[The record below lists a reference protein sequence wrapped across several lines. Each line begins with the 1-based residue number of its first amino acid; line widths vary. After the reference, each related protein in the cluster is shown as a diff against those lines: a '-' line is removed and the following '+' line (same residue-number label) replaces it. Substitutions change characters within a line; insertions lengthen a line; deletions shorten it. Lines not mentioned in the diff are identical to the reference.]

1 MKTAGELERA
11 AYASGDTSLA
21 AGFAAIDDLE
31 NVLNDA
37 DLTLDRT
44 IEIQIDEKLDRAVN
58 DNCPDYAAY
67 KQFFEDCFQRLGGH
81 YPCASVT
88 SDYDRSVIF
97 DAIERGEDQING
109 LAK

>member
-1 MKTAGELERA
+1 MMTLDELERA
-11 AYASGDTSLA
+11 AYLAGNTSLA
-21 AGFAAIDDLE
+21 AGLAAIDDLE

-37 DLTLDRT
+37 DLTLDRM
-44 IEIQIDEKLDRAVN
+44 IEEKLDKALN

-67 KQFFEDCFQRLGGH
+67 KQFFEDCFQRLNGH

-97 DAIERGEDQING
+97 DAIERGEG
-109 LAK
+109 TTK

>member
-1 MKTAGELERA
+1 MKTLNELERD
-11 AYASGDTSLA
+11 AYLNGDASLA
-21 AGFAAIDDLE
+21 AGFAAIDDLG

-37 DLTLDRT
+37 DLTLDRM
-44 IEIQIDEKLDRAVN
+44 IETQIEEKLDKAIN

-67 KQFFEDCFQRLGGH
+67 KQFFEDCFQRLNGH

-97 DAIERGEDQING
+97 DAIERGEG
-109 LAK
+109 TTK

>member
-1 MKTAGELERA
+1 MKTLNELERA
-11 AYASGDTSLA
+11 AYLAGNISLA

-44 IEIQIDEKLDRAVN
+44 IEIQIEEKLDKALN

-67 KQFFEDCFQRLGGH
+67 KQFFHDCFERLNGH

-88 SDYDRSVIF
+88 SDYDCCVIF
-97 DAIERGEDQING
+97 DAIERGEG
-109 LAK
+109 ATE

>member
-1 MKTAGELERA
+1 MKTLDELERA
-11 AYASGDTSLA
+11 AYMAGDTQLA
-21 AGFAAIDDLE
+21 AGLAAIDDLG

-37 DLTLDRT
+37 DLTLDRM
-44 IEIQIDEKLDRAVN
+44 IETQIDEKLDKAVN

-67 KQFFEDCFQRLGGH
+67 KQFFEDCFQRLDGH

-97 DAIERGEDQING
+97 DAIERGEG
-109 LAK
+109 VAK

>member
-1 MKTAGELERA
+1 MKTLNELERD
-11 AYASGDTSLA
+11 AYMAGNTPLA
-21 AGFAAIDDLE
+21 AGFAAIDDLD

-44 IEIQIDEKLDRAVN
+44 IETQIEEKLDKALN

-67 KQFFEDCFQRLGGH
+67 KQFFEDCFKRLNGY

-88 SDYDRSVIF
+88 SDYDCSVIF
-97 DAIERGEDQING
+97 NAIERGERTT
-109 LAK
+109 K

>member
-1 MKTAGELERA
+1 MKTMDELERA
-11 AYASGDTSLA
+11 AYLAGNTSLA

-31 NVLNDA
+31 NVLNE
-37 DLTLDRT
+37 LDRT
-44 IEIQIDEKLDRAVN
+44 IEIQLDRAVN

-67 KQFFEDCFQRLGGH
+67 KQFFEDCFQRLSGH

-88 SDYDRSVIF
+88 SDYDCSVIF
-97 DAIERGEDQING
+97 DAIERGEDQIKG

>member
-1 MKTAGELERA
+1 MKTLNELERA
-11 AYASGDTSLA
+11 AYMAGNTSLA
-21 AGFAAIDDLE
+21 AGFAAIDDLD

-44 IEIQIDEKLDRAVN
+44 IETQIEEKLDKAVN

-67 KQFFEDCFQRLGGH
+67 KQFFEDCFERLNGH

-88 SDYDRSVIF
+88 SDYDCSVIF
-97 DAIERGEDQING
+97 DAIERGEG
-109 LAK
+109 TTE

>member
-1 MKTAGELERA
+1 MMTLDELERA
-11 AYASGDTSLA
+11 AYMAGDTSLA
-21 AGFAAIDDLE
+21 AGFAAIDELN

-37 DLTLDRT
+37 DLTLDRK
-44 IEIQIDEKLDRAVN
+44 IETQIEEKLDKALN

-67 KQFFEDCFQRLGGH
+67 KQFFEDCFQRLDGH

-97 DAIERGEDQING
+97 NAIERGEG
-109 LAK
+109 ATE